1 MLDIVQGSRKVN
13 TVQKHG
19 CGPASMEPE
28 GSELSVGKLFL
39 GPGVAQG
46 EGWATLKRSGF
57 SEVDDSAGKV

>member
-19 CGPASMEPE
+19 CGPASVEPE
-28 GSELSVGKLFL
+28 GFELCGENFL

-46 EGWATLKRSGF
+46 EKRSGS